1 MNNTGDGCRNKNINM
16 TVPKFLLGDNTD
28 HPQDIFIIH
37 TEYPQFIINLVNDD
51 VEWYDELRGDES
63 EIAVEI
69 ARLIEE
75 ASLFYDREMERYVE
89 D

>member
-1 MNNTGDGCRNKNINM
+1 MNM

-28 HPQDIFIIH
+28 HPEDIFIIH

-69 ARLIEE
+69 ARLIED
-75 ASLFYDREMERYVE
+75 ASIFYDREMERYVE